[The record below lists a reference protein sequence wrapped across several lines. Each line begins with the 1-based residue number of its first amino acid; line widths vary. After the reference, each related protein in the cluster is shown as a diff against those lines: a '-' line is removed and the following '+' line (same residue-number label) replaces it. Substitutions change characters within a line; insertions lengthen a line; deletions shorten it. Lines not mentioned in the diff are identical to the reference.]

1 MTLSVLI
8 VIVTTTIL
16 QPVFQ
21 DIPGEMV
28 LVNDG
33 TQPSLAIIIIRLDL
47 SIDSFWHTLKTFLFE

>member
-47 SIDSFWHTLKTFLFE
+47 SIDSF